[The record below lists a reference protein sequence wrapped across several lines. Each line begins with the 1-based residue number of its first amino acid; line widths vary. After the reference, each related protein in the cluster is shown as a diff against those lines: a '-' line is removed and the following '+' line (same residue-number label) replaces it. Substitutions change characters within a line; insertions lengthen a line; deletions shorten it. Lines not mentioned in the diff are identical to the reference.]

1 MEVVLGVSMAPKVVR
16 MVLVE
21 GGAADGVTVDHSTM
35 VPGPVNASR
44 SSAEQVL
51 AAILGTSESAVEE
64 AHRITAVGVAWSDHT
79 AAAYLRDALRACD
92 IDDVVLVSEL
102 HAAAA
107 LAQAVGQRTGC
118 ERTALVFVEDGT
130 ATLAVVRTA
139 DGAVVAVS
147 DRSLYDDAEA
157 SRVGDMVARLE
168 SMPEPPSAVF
178 IIGAGVDISA
188 LRDEVA
194 GRTALPVHIPEDP
207 ELALARGAA
216 LASAQAPPFEA
227 ATVGLHVGEEDL
239 TEAGPTQ
246 LAPVADASAAED
258 AERPF
263 VLVGSAL
270 ASIFVVGMLAL
281 AISLAVTIRPAADQR
296 PDPGPPATA
305 PANAQTAS
313 APAPETI
320 PAPVPVVQQA
330 PRTVVVAPAAPA
342 KPAARPAPVV
352 IPVPAAAPVPVP
364 VAPPPAPVPVAPAPL
379 PAAPAPV
386 VVPFPVFLPSLPAPN
401 FPVLLPPVPAPVA
414 PRSVPAAP
422 PSSAPSTT
430 PPSSTAQT
438 PVTQTVVPSTAT
450 TPATTTTAVAE
461 QTTTTSAV
469 TPTTT
474 SAITTV
480 APSTTTATT
489 TTTTAV
495 AEQSTTASAV
505 TPTPTSITP
514 LVPAA

>member
-1 MEVVLGVSMAPKVVR
+1 MEVVLGVSMTPTAVR

-21 GGAADGVTVDHSTM
+21 GSAADGVTVDHSTT
-35 VPGPVNASR
+35 VPGPANPSR

-51 AAILGTSESAVEE
+51 AAILGTRESAAEE
-64 AHRITAVGVAWSDHT
+64 AHRIAGVGVAWSDHT
-79 AAAYLRDALRACD
+79 AAAHLRDALRARD

-107 LAQAVGQRTGC
+107 LAQAVGRRMGC
-118 ERTALVFVEDGT
+118 PRTALVFVEDAT
-130 ATLAVVRTA
+130 ATLAVVRTS

-147 DRSLYDDAEA
+147 DRSLYDDDATAGMGEMIA
-157 SRVGDMVARLE
+157 HLE
-168 SMPEPPSAVF
+168 SMPEPPRAVF

-188 LRDEVA
+188 LRAEIA
-194 GRTALPVHIPEDP
+194 SRTTLPVHIPEEP

-216 LASAQAPPFEA
+216 LAAAQAPRFEA
-227 ATVGLHVGEEDL
+227 ATVGLHAGEEDL

-258 AERPF
+258 AEKPF

-305 PANAQTAS
+305 PANSQTAS
-313 APAPETI
+313 TPAPQTI

-330 PRTVVVAPAAPA
+330 PRNVVVAPAAPA
-342 KPAARPAPVV
+342 APAARPAPVAV
-352 IPVPAAAPVPVP
+352 PVPAAAPVPAP
-364 VAPPPAPVPVAPAPL
+364 AAPPPAPVPVAPAPA

-401 FPVLLPPVPAPVA
+401 LPVLLPPVPAPVA

-422 PSSAPSTT
+422 PPSPPSTT
-430 PPSSTAQT
+430 SQI

-450 TPATTTTAVAE
+450 TPATTTTTAAE
-461 QTTTTSAV
+461 QTTTTSVV

-474 SAITTV
+474 SATV
-480 APSTTTATT
+480 APSTTTAPAT
-489 TTTTAV
+489 TTTTA
-495 AEQSTTASAV
+495 AEPSTTASAV